1 MVAGDDND
9 NDDDEIVFILLINQH
24 IYSVNEEMLL
34 RERESERN
42 FFFCSHLHEIK
53 TFIYSVVLSS
63 HDHVT
68 SARVRQLV

>member
-34 RERESERN
+34 REGE
-42 FFFCSHLHEIK
+42 
-53 TFIYSVVLSS
+53 
-63 HDHVT
+63 
-68 SARVRQLV
+68 RVREISFSVAICMK

>member
-34 RERESERN
+34 RERGR
-42 FFFCSHLHEIK
+42 EIS
-53 TFIYSVVLSS
+53 FSV
-63 HDHVT
+63 
-68 SARVRQLV
+68 AICMK